1 MSDRAVHLAP
11 RFTLPLD
18 ATADVIAIL
27 GRRGRGKTTTATVLV
42 EELHAAGHR
51 FCVADPVGVWWG
63 LKSSRDGKGPGIPVV
78 VMGGD
83 RGDVPLEDTAGK
95 VIADFVADP
104 TGPSVVLDFRAFRKG
119 QMTRFMTD
127 FLEQLY
133 HRNRHPLHLVLD
145 EADQFAPQRFTGE
158 VARLVGA
165 AEDVCK
171 MGRARGLHPIAITQ
185 RPAALNKNVLT
196 QAGILIVHGLT
207 GPQDIK
213 AVEAWIHERADEE
226 HRTEVLSSLPGLGRG
241 QAWVWAPELEILKQV
256 EVRDRKT
263 FDSSATPKGE
273 SLKGPRVLAEVDLA
287 KLKERIAS
295 TIEKVKA
302 EDPRE
307 LRKTIAE
314 LRAELK
320 RKDAVLAEVDVRTK
334 RIDEKLAK
342 VKPPRVV
349 EKAVLKDA
357 QIKRLEAAIRAA
369 AKIADE
375 TLRSASDRV
384 AAAAADLKVA
394 LGKATAPATPAPP
407 MGRGIAALIPD
418 RPPSRPAPVVARPP
432 RSPRV
437 NEEPSGVT
445 PAQQRIVD
453 ALAWL
458 ESVGL
463 RSANRTQLALL
474 ADQSPTS
481 SSYANN
487 LGALRSAGLVDY
499 GAGSTVFL
507 SEKGRSAANET
518 DEQPTS
524 ESIQRSII
532 SRLSPAKARILQAL
546 IDAYPAGLT
555 RPELAAR
562 SEQSATSSSFANNL
576 GSLRSLGVIDYRVG
590 EVVALPVLFVERA

>member
-1 MSDRAVHLAP
+1 LNERAIHLAP

-18 ATADVIAIL
+18 ATEDVIAII

-95 VIADFVADP
+95 VIADFVADK

-119 QMTRFMTD
+119 QITRFMTD

-145 EADQFAPQRFTGE
+145 EADQFAPQRVTGD

-171 MGRARGLHPIAITQ
+171 MGRARGIHPIAITQ

-196 QAGILIVHGLT
+196 QAGILVVHGLT

-213 AVEAWIHERADEE
+213 AVEAWIHERGDEE

-241 QAWVWAPELEILKQV
+241 QAWVWAPELEILKKV

-307 LRKTIAE
+307 LRKTIGE
-314 LRAELK
+314 LRAQ
-320 RKDAVLAEVDVRTK
+320 
-334 RIDEKLAK
+334 LAK
-342 VKPPRVV
+342 AEKATPAAAAVKPPRVI
-349 EKAVLKDA
+349 EKPVLKA
-357 QIKRLEAAIRAA
+357 ELVKRLEVVAGRV
-369 AKIADE
+369 
-375 TLRSASDRV
+375 DRQMEQ
-384 AAAAADLKVA
+384 
-394 LGKATAPATPAPP
+394 LGKWAQAFTGTEREVRNVGAEIKAALVRPTPTTSAPFVAPGSSTTAPGAPLFFRR
-407 MGRGIAALIPD
+407 RGVQRPTRPTNS
-418 RPPSRPAPVVARPP
+418 RPPS
-432 RSPRV
+432 
-437 NEEPSGVT
+437 PS
-445 PAQQRIVD
+445 
-453 ALAWL
+453 
-458 ESVGL
+458 S
-463 RSANRTQLALL
+463 
-474 ADQSPTS
+474 
-481 SSYANN
+481 
-487 LGALRSAGLVDY
+487 
-499 GAGSTVFL
+499 
-507 SEKGRSAANET
+507 GRS
-518 DEQPTS
+518 
-524 ESIQRSII
+524 
-532 SRLSPAKARILQAL
+532 
-546 IDAYPAGLT
+546 
-555 RPELAAR
+555 
-562 SEQSATSSSFANNL
+562 
-576 GSLRSLGVIDYRVG
+576 
-590 EVVALPVLFVERA
+590 